1 MNAKRHRQTIP
12 VLKVR
17 QWLEEWD
24 DIQWQPQ
31 EMRAKPERWFYLFS
45 MPAADL
51 KSLSGIYARS
61 TKRRTRAS
69 QDVGIQRGH
78 DRGRSDEIRKF
89 VQYGYPWSN
98 LAERKRKSNEFHDL
112 RQPGWL
118 PTAIVVNI
126 LTKNDKRLGKQV
138 APPDLIKVTD
148 GDDGVA
154 TLLLP
159 ERSKGWKPKI
169 IPPIEVID
177 GQHRLW
183 AFEDDQL
190 EGDYELPVVAFVGLD
205 LSWQA
210 YLFYTINIKPKKIN
224 ASLAYDLYPLL
235 RAEEWLTKFEGHAI
249 YRETRAQEIVDLLWS
264 YPQSPWYHRINML
277 GEKGSQGITVTQ
289 ASWVRSLLASFV
301 KSWEG
306 RRSPIGG
313 LFGSAVGEHRTVLP
327 WTCIEQAAF
336 LILLG
341 QAIETAISKLKEQ
354 WMVAL
359 REHQRASL
367 FESDGDAAFVG
378 PNNLLNSDQGI
389 RAILQVV
396 NDVLF
401 IQADELRLHLWGG
414 DQEGISS
421 DLEDI
426 GPVIRSLRKERR
438 IYNRL
443 TRLAEEL
450 ASYDWRTSS
459 GPDLTEDE
467 SLRKAAFRGSG
478 GYKELRHDVLRH
490 LSSGD
495 NEIAQTAG
503 EIIEL
508 LGY

>member
-1 MNAKRHRQTIP
+1 MNAKAHRRR
-12 VLKVR
+12 VSALKVR

-24 DIQWQPQ
+24 EIEWQPQ
-31 EMRAKPERWFYLFS
+31 ERRAKPAGWFYMFS

-61 TKRRTRAS
+61 TKKRARAS

-78 DRGRSDEIRKF
+78 DRERSDEIRQF
-89 VQYGYPWSN
+89 VRYGYPWSN
-98 LAERKRKSNEFHDL
+98 LAERKRKSNEFQDL

-126 LTKNDKRLGKQV
+126 LTKSDRRLGKKV
-138 APPDLIKVTD
+138 APKDLITITDDD
-148 GDDGVA
+148 GDVA
-154 TLLLP
+154 NLLLP
-159 ERSKGWKPKI
+159 VRGRGWKPET

-190 EGDYELPVVAFVGLD
+190 EGDFELPVVAFVGLD

-249 YRETRAQEIVDLLWS
+249 YRETRAQELVDLLWS
-264 YPQSPWYHRINML
+264 YPKSPWYHRINML
-277 GEKGSQGITVTQ
+277 GEKGSKGITVTQ

-306 RRSPIGG
+306 RRIPIGG
-313 LFGSAVGEHRTVLP
+313 LFGSAVGEHKTVLP
-327 WTCIEQAAF
+327 WTRIEQSAF
-336 LILLG
+336 LIVVG
-341 QAIETAISKLKEQ
+341 QALQKAISKLEEP
-354 WMVAL
+354 WMEAL
-359 REHQRASL
+359 RKQQRESL
-367 FESDGDAAFVG
+367 FEGKEDAAFVG

-396 NDVLF
+396 NDVFF
-401 IQADELRLHLWGG
+401 IQADELQLHLWGG
-414 DQEGISS
+414 DQEEYEN
-421 DLEDI
+421 DLEGI
-426 GPVIRSLRKERR
+426 EIAIRSLNKQRR
-438 IYNRL
+438 ITRQLARL
-443 TRLAEEL
+443 GEGLAR
-450 ASYDWRTSS
+450 YDWRSSS
-459 GPDLTEDE
+459 GPDLSAEE

-478 GYKELRHDVLRH
+478 GYKELRRDVLRH
-490 LSSGD
+490 LSVDGD
-495 NEIAQTAG
+495 DVSVTADTVAD
-503 EIIEL
+503 L